1 MYQCLLPLEEIRLST
16 KDIDRSLLHL
26 RNLQLS
32 DEKHG
37 NQACH
42 IGTHWLLSSHNILIS
57 NDRSERYDDRK
68 SAGPICLYPGVYLS
82 RNVIVRLRFPPAC
95 FSDDADLP
103 SIDILAS
110 KLVVTNHIHESSS
123 QRSRQQKNLSNRR
136 TKNGLS
142 DISMY
147 PVSHI
152 ETRVDAHGLRS
163 SSQELIIEGT
173 PSHTGTNK
181 SSEEVDEYQGKN
193 GAITKTVEFDFHDSS
208 A

>member
-1 MYQCLLPLEEIRLST
+1 MYQCLLPPEEIRLST
-16 KDIDRSLLHL
+16 PDIARSFLNL
-26 RNLQLS
+26 RTLQLS

-37 NQACH
+37 NQARH
-42 IGTHWLLSSHNILIS
+42 VSTHRFLSSHNVLIS

-68 SAGPICLYPGVYLS
+68 SAGPICLYPRVPVP
-82 RNVIVRLRFPPAC
+82 RNAIVR
-95 FSDDADLP
+95 FSPSCSYDDADLP

-123 QRSRQQKNLSNRR
+123 QRSRQQKISSNRR

-147 PVSHI
+147 PVSNI

-163 SSQELIIEGT
+163 SSQELIIEGA
-173 PSHTGTNK
+173 PSHAGTSK
-181 SSEEVDEYQGKN
+181 SSEEVDEYQSKN
-193 GAITKTVEFDFHDSS
+193 GVITKTVEFDFHDS
-208 A
+208 AA